1 MESPCFPFGICAS
14 AAATRRTGSFVPAT
28 RSPFQHHGAGHQQQ
42 GPPRFRQAP
51 VPGTGSPGDVGQ
63 RRTLPTLPV
72 DQFAATLAPWM
83 GVSPTNLSAVM
94 PGLGDDGARDLG
106 LFAQLRSR
114 KPGRDRWSG
123 RATPADQRAR
133 ILEASGLAT

>member
-1 MESPCFPFGICAS
+1 MESPCFTFGICAP

-28 RSPFQHHGAGHQQQ
+28 ALALGQHHGAGHQQ
-42 GPPRFRQAP
+42 GPPRSRQAP
-51 VPGTGSPGDVGQ
+51 VLGTGSPGDAGQ

-72 DQFAATLAPWM
+72 DQFAATLATWM
-83 GVSPTNLSAVM
+83 GVSPTNLSALV

-106 LFAQLRSR
+106 LFAQLRCR

-123 RATPADQRAR
+123 RATPADQRGR